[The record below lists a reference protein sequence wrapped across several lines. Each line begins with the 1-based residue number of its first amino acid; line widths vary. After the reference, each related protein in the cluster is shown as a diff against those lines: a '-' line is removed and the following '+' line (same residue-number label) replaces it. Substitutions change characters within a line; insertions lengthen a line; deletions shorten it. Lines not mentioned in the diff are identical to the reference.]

1 MYDVGWY
8 VIWEKRGVADRER
21 TRCAVFWSDELQS
34 SSCTFCPDSG
44 CIASADAVLVC
55 CREAFMRLLDPP
67 STCDRRS
74 SAASWWQPRGTA
86 VFFSPPACANIL
98 LLYSSNAVYVQATKR
113 LKCPDIAKES
123 MIYWDFFFCS
133 CTVWPSLKCPAV
145 PAVPAFP
152 GSSSSFSSTSS
163 SYSWSS
169 SSNSSSNSTTCS
181 CSSNSSPSWRRDS
194 LPSAEAPPRPQRR
207 PREMASCWKSSSVN
221 AACAKRLRPTGAPT
235 KACASRTACPSSLAG
250 DGHLSPV
257 RLARHPARGHRPLCG
272 TRQSEVK
279 KWINKMKRK
288 KKYRPAP
295 MPLKWRVDT
304 RRI

>member
-1 MYDVGWY
+1 MAAQGN
-8 VIWEKRGVADRER
+8 
-21 TRCAVFWSDELQS
+21 
-34 SSCTFCPDSG
+34 
-44 CIASADAVLVC
+44 
-55 CREAFMRLLDPP
+55 CR
-67 STCDRRS
+67 
-74 SAASWWQPRGTA
+74 
-86 VFFSPPACANIL
+86 VFFSPPTCANIL
-98 LLYSSNAVYVQATKR
+98 LLYSSNAVYVQATKKR
-113 LKCPDIAKES
+113 RCPHIAKKKD
-123 MIYWDFFFCS
+123 MIYWDFYFFSS

-169 SSNSSSNSTTCS
+169 SSNSSSNSNSTTCS

-194 LPSAEAPPRPQRR
+194 LPSAETPPRPRRR

-250 DGHLSPV
+250 DGHLSLV
-257 RLARHPARGHRPLCG
+257 RLARHPARGHRRLCG

-279 KWINKMKRK
+279 
-288 KKYRPAP
+288 
-295 MPLKWRVDT
+295 
-304 RRI
+304 